1 MLLLDIK
8 LHDVEKLIYITYD
21 AELFT
26 VSRVF
31 NCKLRLQNYLL
42 SVRSYKLHQKFVK
55 DICITKVKFLSP
67 TLADVI

>member
-31 NCKLRLQNYLL
+31 NCKLRLQNFFSLSGLINFIKNLL
-42 SVRSYKLHQKFVK
+42 KIFALQR
-55 DICITKVKFLSP
+55 
-67 TLADVI
+67 